1 MFDRLDQRHLLR
13 TCTYIVL
20 GKFTDQGIR
29 AVKDTTKRADA
40 FKAMA
45 KKAGAT
51 VKDLLLDVGT
61 VRLMTVVD
69 APDDATMTALLLSA
83 GALGNLHT
91 QSLRAFSADEMGK
104 IVDKMV

>member
-1 MFDRLDQRHLLR
+1 MA
-13 TCTYIVL
+13 TYIVL
-20 GKFTDQGIR
+20 GTFTDQGIR
-29 AVKDTTKRADA
+29 GVKDTTKRAEA

-51 VKDLLLDVGT
+51 VKDLYWTLGQFDV
-61 VRLMTVVD
+61 MTVVD
-69 APDDATMTALLLSA
+69 APDDATLTALLLSA
-83 GALGNLHT
+83 GALGNLQT